1 MSLFGRGGASA
12 SESEGDEENRD
23 AEDTGRA
30 DGTAGAPLRVE
41 DVRETLCEV
50 IDPDIGVNIID
61 LGLVYE
67 LEVEPGGRIVV
78 TMTLASQGCPSAPLL
93 EHFVH
98 KALAARHRTT
108 DTVVH
113 WVWKPVWDPS
123 RITPEGFDQLRALGF
138 RF

>member
-1 MSLFGRGGASA
+1 MTAPEPIEHPPPGGHVETQPS
-12 SESEGDEENRD
+12 
-23 AEDTGRA
+23 EDTTRA
-30 DGTAGAPLRVE
+30 PARVE

-61 LGLVYE
+61 LGLVYGV
-67 LEVEPGGRIVV
+67 EVEQGGRIVV

-98 KALAARHRTT
+98 KALAVRHHTT
-108 DTVVH
+108 DTVVN
-113 WVWKPVWDPS
+113 WVWKPAWDPG
-123 RITPEGFDQLRALGF
+123 RITPDGFDQLRALGF

>member
-1 MSLFGRGGASA
+1 M
-12 SESEGDEENRD
+12 DTQPT
-23 AEDTGRA
+23 EDTTRA
-30 DGTAGAPLRVE
+30 PARVE

-61 LGLVYE
+61 LGLVYGV
-67 LEVEPGGRIVV
+67 EVEQSGQIVV

-98 KALAARHRTT
+98 KALAARHHTT
-108 DTVVH
+108 DTVVN
-113 WVWKPVWDPS
+113 WVWKPTWDPG